1 MAAIDPQAFTNN
13 TPASILNQFLAQ
25 LAQDPQNQF
34 IIHERV
40 VSYKSEANKQSHIAR
55 QTTDEARA
63 EYQACDR
70 IQALKRTLRAK
81 GTIVWLSGSL
91 FRVGDTGGD
100 DHWYSYV
107 MIYCE
112 REVVIVDPEYVG
124 VVGGQDQRRVRNVRG
139 LGLLVELLPYMYKGK
154 KERVNGSVAWGRRI
168 DRIRIGTTGFGVLG
182 QQMCNSMIGQWLQS
196 FVQAGCPMQWFDGW
210 EELRMR

>member
-1 MAAIDPQAFTNN
+1 MAAINPQTFTNN
-13 TPASILNQFLAQ
+13 TPATILNQFLQQ

-34 IIHERV
+34 TIHQRV
-40 VSYKSEANKQSHIAR
+40 VSYKSEANKQSHISR

-70 IQALKRTLRAK
+70 IQVLKGTLRVQ

-91 FRVGDTGGD
+91 FHIGDTGAD
-100 DHWYSYV
+100 DDWHSYV
-107 MIYCE
+107 MIYHE
-112 REVVIVDPEYVG
+112 REVVIVDPEYAG
-124 VVGGQDQRRVRNVRG
+124 VVAGQDQRRVRHMSG

-154 KERVNGSVAWGRRI
+154 KERVNGSAAWGRPI
-168 DRIRIGTTGFGVLG
+168 DRVRIGRTGFGVPG
-182 QQMCNSMIGQWLQS
+182 QQMCNSMTGQWVQS
-196 FVQAGCPMQWFDGW
+196 FIQAGCPMEWFDGW